1 MNKLI
6 RTLTLAGIIGAAAT
20 AHANTPLLVNPDDF
34 SADSSWIAGA
44 NQFQPADTWIG
55 FATLEV
61 PDRVTVE
68 GDAATFH
75 SWDDETSDKIES
87 FLFQEFGAGPVGSP
101 TANELFEAGDVIVF
115 RGEASATRTGTDP
128 SNMIVRAF
136 VKMLGYNEMGWE
148 FQVKPNHTEF
158 HNIGPAN
165 EAFELSVT
173 FPDLEIDDSFQVLQV
188 GFEITTEFD
197 GNDMDSGT
205 ITFRNIEAFIE
216 GEGNGEPDPE
226 EYYAGLLVDADG
238 NVDTGDFLGVLHVDH
253 EPWVYI
259 FDLARWVYM
268 PDPGEGF
275 SGAWSFMFR

>member
-1 MNKLI
+1 MNNKI
-6 RTLTLAGIIGAAAT
+6 RTLTLAGIIGAAAA

-34 SADSSWIAGA
+34 SADGKWIAGA
-44 NQFQPADTWIG
+44 NQFQPATEWIG

-101 TANELFEAGDVIVF
+101 TANQLFEAGDVITF
-115 RGEASATRTGTDP
+115 RGEASATRTGNNP
-128 SNMIVRAF
+128 SNMVVRAF
-136 VKMLGYNEMGWE
+136 VKMLGFNELGWE
-148 FQVKPNHTEF
+148 FQVKPNHTQF
-158 HNIGPAN
+158 HNIGPDN

-173 FPDLEIDDSFQVLQV
+173 FPDLAEDDSFQVLQV

-197 GNDMDSGT
+197 GSAMDSGT

-216 GEGNGEPDPE
+216 GEGNGEPE
-226 EYYAGLLVDADG
+226 EFYAGLPVDESG
-238 NVDTGDFLGVLHVDH
+238 NVDTGEFLGVLHVAH
-253 EPWVYI
+253 EPWVYV

-268 PDPGEGF
+268 PDPGEEF
-275 SGAWSFMFR
+275 SGAWAFLMQQ